1 MGLRES
7 AAMTSSHDGNK
18 DDYYEK
24 FREVSK

>member
-7 AAMTSSHDGNK
+7 AVMTYSHDGNR